1 MFKKILLLMMVSCL
15 AVLSVTPV
23 HAEGQLKLLS
33 TSAKVIYPNSLTF
46 RISAQSD
53 VKITDI
59 RLQYSLQSVGF
70 AQVVNETYLQ
80 FSPSTKVDTEWKWDL
95 VRIGGLPPGTTVKYR
110 WLLLDASGE
119 RLTTSFIEVQFDDG
133 RYSWNTLTEGKVTL
147 YWYESSQ
154 SFAQELM
161 QATQSALTRLSG
173 STGASIKS
181 SIRLYIYAN
190 STDLRGSMIFPQD
203 WSGGVAFTR
212 YGCIAIGISA
222 ANIEWGKR
230 AIAHELTHLIT
241 EQMTLNP
248 YNDTPTWL
256 DEGLAMYNEGP
267 IELTFTNNL
276 KMAIEE
282 NRLISVRSLSS
293 PFSAYSSIS
302 YVSYAESYSIVEY
315 LILNYGK
322 DKMSALLDTF
332 QQGSTYDGALQK
344 VYGFDMDGLNT
355 AWQAYLKK
363 SAYALSPNKIPVLVG
378 VLPSF

>member
-1 MFKKILLLMMVSCL
+1 MFKKILLLMMVLCL
-15 AVLSVTPV
+15 TVLSVAPV
-23 HAEGQLKLLS
+23 HAEGQLKVLS
-33 TSAKVIYPNSLTF
+33 TGAKVIYPNSLTF
-46 RISAQSD
+46 NISAQSD
-53 VKITDI
+53 VKITEV

-70 AQVVNETYLQ
+70 AQVINEAYLQ
-80 FSPSTKVDTEWKWDL
+80 FSPSTKVDTEWEWDL
-95 VRIGGLPPGTTVKYR
+95 VRIGGLPPGVTVKYQ

-119 RLTTSFIEVQFDDG
+119 RLATPFAEVKFDDG
-133 RYSWNTLTEGKVTL
+133 RYLWNTLTEGKVTL
-147 YWYESSQ
+147 YWYEGAH

-161 QATQSALTRLSG
+161 QATQSALTRLSE
-173 STGASIKS
+173 STGAVIKS

-222 ANIEWGKR
+222 SNIEWGKR

-248 YNDTPTWL
+248 YNDTPPWL

-267 IELTFTNNL
+267 IQLTFTNNL
-276 KMAIEE
+276 NMAIQE

-302 YVSYAESYSIVEY
+302 YVSYAESYSIIDY
-315 LILNYGK
+315 LIRNYGK
-322 DKMSALLDTF
+322 DKMFALLDTF
-332 QQGSTYDGALQK
+332 RQGSTYDGALQK

-355 AWQAYLKK
+355 IWQASLKT
-363 SAYALSPNKIPVLVG
+363 SN
-378 VLPSF
+378 